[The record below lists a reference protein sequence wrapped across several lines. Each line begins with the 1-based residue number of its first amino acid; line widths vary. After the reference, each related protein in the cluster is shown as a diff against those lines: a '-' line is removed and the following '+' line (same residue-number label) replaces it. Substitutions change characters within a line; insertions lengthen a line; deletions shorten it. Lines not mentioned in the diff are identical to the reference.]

1 MLSYTSE
8 RTLFDLHLLY
18 STSTISTVP
27 NKYHSSSCA
36 SRRGIIAT
44 CCGVIAHRR
53 GIIAIRCGVFAH
65 RRVVEARPLAYDV
78 SIV

>member
-1 MLSYTSE
+1 MY
-8 RTLFDLHLLY
+8 Y
-18 STSTISTVP
+18 
-27 NKYHSSSCA
+27 

-65 RRVVEARPLAYDV
+65 RRVVEARPLAYEV

>member
-1 MLSYTSE
+1 MY
-8 RTLFDLHLLY
+8 Y
-18 STSTISTVP
+18 SISTVLVLLVL
-27 NKYHSSSCA
+27 YLISITVLCY
-36 SRRGIIAT
+36 SRREIIAT